1 MFNEKLEL
9 QNIKRDIYSTF
20 IKMKDKTSYNNII
33 DYISNEYHL
42 NKIYIDKVI
51 KEFENG
57 YKRIN
62 R

>member
-9 QNIKRDIYSTF
+9 QNIKRDIYYTF

>member
-33 DYISNEYHL
+33 DYLSDEYHL
-42 NKIYIDKVI
+42 NKIYIDKAI